1 MKGVM
6 MSKIDGAK
14 VPVIRGWGI
23 YNEEELKDYIENN
36 KLGMIYDG
44 VSAKCDLNCV
54 YCVTKSGRAVPGEL
68 NLDERKSVLK
78 QANELGCKIVHIA
91 ARGEPTIDPLFK
103 EQLEYINEL
112 NMTPVIFTHGGNLT
126 QEWVDT
132 LWDNNA
138 SIMLKIHSLK
148 PEVQDFFAATKG
160 YTERRNK
167 GLDLLLKKGFNKN
180 FEGQTRLG
188 ADILVM
194 KKNYDE
200 IEDIYRWCRENNIF
214 PLVKPLMC
222 NNRGASKFVLDNLY
236 ISPLEVKKLYE
247 RLSEIDKKEYG
258 FDWKPMPPYAGV
270 NCNYYYYHLCVT
282 IMGDVWPC
290 IGIPELQIGNIRE
303 KSLKECWDSEQVRKI
318 KNIKK
323 EVTGVCQECENSEVC
338 YGCPCRRTYNNG
350 FENTFT
356 CNSCWE
362 DNL

>member
-1 MKGVM
+1 MKA
-6 MSKIDGAK
+6 KLDGTN
-14 VPVIRGWGI
+14 VPIIRGWGI
-23 YNEEELKDYIENN
+23 YNEEELKDYIDNN

-54 YCVTKSGRAVPGEL
+54 YCVTKSGQAVPGEL
-68 NLDERKSVLK
+68 NLEERKSVLK
-78 QANELGCKIVHIA
+78 QAKELGCKMVHIA
-91 ARGEPTIDPLFK
+91 ARGEPTVDPIFK
-103 EQLEYINEL
+103 EQLRYINEL
-112 NMTPVIFTHGGNLT
+112 EMIPVIFTHGGNLT
-126 QEWVDT
+126 EEWVDE
-132 LWDNNA
+132 LWNNNA

-160 YTERRNK
+160 YTERRQK
-167 GLDLLLKKGFNKN
+167 GLELLLKKGFNKN
-180 FEGQTRLG
+180 FDGQTRLG

-194 KKNYDE
+194 RKNYDE
-200 IEDIYRWCRENNIF
+200 IETIYRWCRDNNIF

-236 ISPLEVKKLYE
+236 INPLEVKKLYE
-247 RLSEIDKKEYG
+247 RLSEIDRTEYG
-258 FDWKPMPPYAGV
+258 YNWKPMPPYAGI

-290 IGIPELQIGNIRE
+290 IGIPEMQIGNIRE
-303 KSLKECWDSEQVRKI
+303 KSLRECWNSEQVRKI
-318 KNIKK
+318 KNIKN
-323 EVTGVCQECENSEVC
+323 EVTGICKDCENSDVC

>member
-1 MKGVM
+1 MKDVM
-6 MSKIDGAK
+6 MSKIDGTR
-14 VPVIRGWGI
+14 VPIIRGWGI
-23 YNEEELKDYIENN
+23 YNEEELKDYIDNN

-44 VSAKCDLNCV
+44 VSAKCDINCI
-54 YCVTKSGRAVPGEL
+54 YCVTKSGKAVPGEL
-68 NLDERKSVLK
+68 NLNERKSVLK

-91 ARGEPTIDPLFK
+91 ARGEPTVDPLFK

-112 NMTPVIFTHGGNLT
+112 NMIPVIFTHGGNLT
-126 QEWVDT
+126 QDWVDT

-138 SIMLKIHSLK
+138 SIMIKIHSLK
-148 PEVQDFFAATKG
+148 PELQDFFAATKG

-167 GLDLLLKKGFNKN
+167 GIELLMKKGFNQN

-290 IGIPELQIGNIRE
+290 IGIPELQIGNIKE
-303 KSLKECWDSEQVRKI
+303 KSLKECWNSEQVKKI

-323 EVTGVCQECENSEVC
+323 EVKGVCQNCENSEVC
-338 YGCPCRRTYNNG
+338 HGCPCRRTYNNG

>member
-1 MKGVM
+1 MKDVM
-6 MSKIDGAK
+6 MSKIDGTR
-14 VPVIRGWGI
+14 VPIIRGWGI
-23 YNEEELKDYIENN
+23 YNEEELKDYIDNN

-44 VSAKCDLNCV
+44 VSAKCDINCI
-54 YCVTKSGRAVPGEL
+54 YCVTKSGKAVPGEL
-68 NLDERKSVLK
+68 NLNERKSVLK

-91 ARGEPTIDPLFK
+91 ARGEPTVDPLFK

-112 NMTPVIFTHGGNLT
+112 NMIPVIFTHGGNLT
-126 QEWVDT
+126 QDWVDT

-138 SIMLKIHSLK
+138 SIMIKIHSLK
-148 PEVQDFFAATKG
+148 PELQDFFAATKG

-167 GLDLLLKKGFNKN
+167 GLELLMKKGFNQN

-282 IMGDVWPC
+282 IMGDV
-290 IGIPELQIGNIRE
+290 
-303 KSLKECWDSEQVRKI
+303 
-318 KNIKK
+318 
-323 EVTGVCQECENSEVC
+323 
-338 YGCPCRRTYNNG
+338 
-350 FENTFT
+350 
-356 CNSCWE
+356 
-362 DNL
+362 

>member
-1 MKGVM
+1 MKDVM
-6 MSKIDGAK
+6 MSKIDGTK

-54 YCVTKSGRAVPGEL
+54 YCVTKSGKAVPGEL
-68 NLDERKSVLK
+68 NLEERKSVLR

-91 ARGEPTIDPLFK
+91 ARGEPTVDPLFK

-222 NNRGASKFVLDNLY
+222 NNRGASRFVLDNLY

-270 NCNYYYYHLCVT
+270 NCNYYYYHLCIT

-303 KSLKECWDSEQVRKI
+303 KSLKECWNSEQVRKI

-323 EVTGVCQECENSEVC
+323 EVTGICQECENSVVC

>member
-1 MKGVM
+1 MKDVM
-6 MSKIDGAK
+6 MSKIDGTK

-54 YCVTKSGRAVPGEL
+54 YCVTKSGKAVPGEL
-68 NLDERKSVLK
+68 NLEERKSVLR

-91 ARGEPTIDPLFK
+91 ARGEPTVDPLFK

-270 NCNYYYYHLCVT
+270 NCNYYYYHLCIT

-303 KSLKECWDSEQVRKI
+303 KSLKECWNSEQVRKI

-323 EVTGVCQECENSEVC
+323 EVTGICQECENSVVC

>member
-1 MKGVM
+1 MKDVM
-6 MSKIDGAK
+6 MSKIDGTK

-23 YNEEELKDYIENN
+23 YNEEELKDFIENN

-54 YCVTKSGRAVPGEL
+54 YCVTKSGKAVPGEL
-68 NLDERKSVLK
+68 NLEERKSVLR

-91 ARGEPTIDPLFK
+91 ARGEPTVDPLFK

-270 NCNYYYYHLCVT
+270 NCNYYYYHLCIT

-303 KSLKECWDSEQVRKI
+303 KSLKECWNSEQVRKI

-323 EVTGVCQECENSEVC
+323 EVTGICQECENSVVC